1 MTPNTKKQIS
11 KLNLDPSI
19 PLMIFDADEVLVADV
34 YAAGETPIAGISRDA
49 LVSGLRDH
57 GHKAASALLHR
68 DDLAIEI
75 KARTSGGDLVMCL
88 GAGDIT
94 NWAANLPDELEKLGG
109 TE

>member
-1 MTPNTKKQIS
+1 
-11 KLNLDPSI
+11 
-19 PLMIFDADEVLVADV
+19 
-34 YAAGETPIAGISRDA
+34 
-49 LVSGLRDH
+49 
-57 GHKAASALLHR
+57 LHR
-68 DDLAIEI
+68 DDLASEI